1 MNVIS
6 FDIIPSTN
14 EYCARNISSL
24 THGDVITARRQSAG
38 RGRKS
43 RKWSS
48 EEGGLYFS
56 LVLKEGLSLLKSPGT
71 LTQLM
76 ALAVC
81 KAARRAGA
89 EAYIKWP
96 NDVLAQGRKFCGI
109 LSEAVFEGQFL
120 KAVIVGVGINLSQKE
135 LNSDKPAVT
144 LAELGVKADAEVL
157 LKEIIDNFNF
167 NFDLLKRD
175 GFEALRS
182 SYKEAFLYLGKPV
195 KMHIFEETV
204 QGTAED
210 IDAEGRLI
218 LRQGETLR
226 VINIGD
232 MDF

>member
-109 LSEAVFEGQFL
+109 LSEAVFEGQAL
-120 KAVIVGVGINLSQKE
+120 EAVIVGVGINLSQKE

-167 NFDLLKRD
+167 NFELLKRD

-182 SYKEAFLYLGKPV
+182 SYKESFLYLGKPV
-195 KMHIFEETV
+195 QMHIFEETV

>member
-14 EYCARNISSL
+14 GYCARNISSL
-24 THGDVITARRQSAG
+24 AHGDIVTARRQSAG

-89 EAYIKWP
+89 GAYIKWP

-109 LSEAVFEGQFL
+109 LSEAVFDGQNL
-120 KAVIVGVGINLSQKE
+120 TAVIVGVGINLSQKE
-135 LNSDKPAVT
+135 LDSDKPAVT
-144 LAELGVKADAEVL
+144 LAELGIEADAEDL
-157 LKEIIDNFNF
+157 LKEIVDNFNF
-167 NFDLLKRD
+167 NFELLKRE
-175 GFEALRS
+175 GFEALRDC
-182 SYKEAFLYLGKPV
+182 YKEAFLYLGKPV
-195 KMHIFEETV
+195 TLRVFDETV
-204 QGTAED
+204 EGIAED

-218 LRQGETLR
+218 LRQGEKLR